1 MAYSTSQLLHRRR
14 VVGLCVVTLVLCVWF
29 WDPPWSEPAALDYEL
44 LRKHINATLAK
55 GQTDERVIPVFGTMC
70 TDIDIAF
77 MKGQLMA
84 IDVGV
89 RSFFVTTNAVTDVD
103 LLTFLE
109 EVAADFGPD
118 RFFYIRNEQNAGV
131 APIWNAILHHGFERN
146 NYSWVMI
153 GNADLHPHKGQ
164 LAPWLE
170 WVYSG
175 GNVEACAVLYYTLH
189 WAAFGLTRT
198 GFEKLGMFDENLW
211 PAYGEDIE
219 YIVRAQAAEQ
229 PLCKPSPAPTYEH
242 NIATNL
248 KNNAKFKATVKRF
261 ANGQDYLL
269 NKWGFDIFN
278 RPDPIVDHF
287 KHPWNQ
293 KDVAYSTWV
302 FDPNLRSCIET
313 GHGVKIRGLCAY
325 DLVGLAPLIHQNNRP
340 AVWVDQRLSGDLRPS
355 SGTSDKT
362 PRFEGRK
369 KLSAPM

>member
-1 MAYSTSQLLHRRR
+1 
-14 VVGLCVVTLVLCVWF
+14 
-29 WDPPWSEPAALDYEL
+29 
-44 LRKHINATLAK
+44 
-55 GQTDERVIPVFGTMC
+55 MC

-118 RFFYIRNEQNAGV
+118 RFYYIRNEQNAGV
-131 APIWNAILHHGFERN
+131 APIWNAILHHRFERN

-211 PAYGEDIE
+211 PA
-219 YIVRAQAAEQ
+219 
-229 PLCKPSPAPTYEH
+229 
-242 NIATNL
+242 
-248 KNNAKFKATVKRF
+248 
-261 ANGQDYLL
+261 
-269 NKWGFDIFN
+269 
-278 RPDPIVDHF
+278 
-287 KHPWNQ
+287 WNQ

-302 FDPNLRSCIET
+302 LDPNLRSCIET

-325 DLVGLAPLIHQNNRP
+325 NLVGLAPLILQNNRP
-340 AVWVDQRLSGDLRPS
+340 AVWVDQRLS
-355 SGTSDKT
+355 KT

-369 KLSAPM
+369 NLSAPM